1 MAMKNLERRHR
12 SAAGPAGSPLSEAV
26 FTLLKVQTPALRL
39 RLAGREFRFGAHN
52 FVALADPQGRIVRE
66 LHGIARGPNGA
77 QLAVFG
83 GLVPFRE
90 EYIWGETFH
99 GRTGFYDPSFPQAPL
114 FAGDWATLDRRLEAA
129 ARLQAEVNRRAIRY
143 PWPAS
148 FGANSN
154 AYFSTL
160 VAAMRLR
167 DVRVP
172 RQLWAPS
179 AGRRLLPAHLL
190 ARLAADA

>member
-1 MAMKNLERRHR
+1 M
-12 SAAGPAGSPLSEAV
+12 
-26 FTLLKVQTPALRL
+26 QTPALRW
-39 RLAGREFRFGAHN
+39 RLAGREWRFGAHN
-52 FVALADPQGRIVRE
+52 FVAVADPQGRIVRE

-83 GLVPFRE
+83 GLIPFRE

-99 GRTGFYDPSFPQAPL
+99 GRTGFYDPSYPQGPL
-114 FAGDWATLDRRLEAA
+114 FAGGWPAVDRRLAAA

-154 AYFSTL
+154 AYFAAL
-160 VAAMRLR
+160 VATMGLK

-172 RQLWAPS
+172 GQLWAPS
-179 AGRRLLPAHLL
+179 AGRRLLAPEVL
-190 ARLAADA
+190 ATIAGEER